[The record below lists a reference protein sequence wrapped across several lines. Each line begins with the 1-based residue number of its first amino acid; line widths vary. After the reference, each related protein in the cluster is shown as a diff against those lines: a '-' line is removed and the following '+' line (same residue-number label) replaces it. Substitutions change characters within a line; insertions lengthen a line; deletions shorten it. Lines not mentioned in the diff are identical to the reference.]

1 VKDLKEREV
10 GLSED
15 LRLIYRTRLDT
26 LGRARI
32 VISIVLIPIMIWPAI
47 LFWFLSGLVGW
58 VYRAHLNESN
68 KDLHRSE

>member
-1 VKDLKEREV
+1 VKDLNDRESQ
-10 GLSED
+10 LSED

-32 VISIVLIPIMIWPAI
+32 VISIVLLPLLLWPAI

-58 VYRAHLNESN
+58 VYRAHLKESN
-68 KDLHRSE
+68 KDLHRPE